1 MDNLGISGSGSA
13 CLEVAIKMLAIAQ
26 YESSGEVGS
35 LSHTKL
41 GTCMACGVLLGVYEF
56 WTRSYLDDLV
66 SVVHCTSR

>member
-1 MDNLGISGSGSA
+1 
-13 CLEVAIKMLAIAQ
+13 MLAIAQ